1 MIGNCSV
8 TLFTETIYQDIPLA
22 GELLMKKEFE
32 NNKKNALGNNPDLR
46 DDIDDEM
53 FQKILREEFIEREK
67 QIEEALFADKDV
79 ENLVF
84 TDEEVK
90 DSYQELLR
98 RFERE
103 KRENAEHEAS
113 DSKII
118 EIKSRKT
125 EVRWH
130 QLGKAAGMA
139 AVALACIFAASMT
152 SEANRKYL
160 VNSVR
165 IWSGDDTKT
174 VNYNDD
180 SNENANLDEDKAI
193 ADIEE
198 KLGIEMPRFY
208 YRPQGMQFK
217 KYEIDPYMSVA
228 RIEYEYKKEI
238 IVFYIDKQDTYTA
251 SKVNSLHGDEQ
262 DAIIEENNG
271 VHIKIKKIEGT
282 SDDMESYSAE
292 WCDKNVSYILSGK
305 MKLEEIKKILEFM
318 KI

>member
-1 MIGNCSV
+1 
-8 TLFTETIYQDIPLA
+8 
-22 GELLMKKEFE
+22 MKKEFE

-103 KRENAEHEAS
+103 KQENAEHEAS

-125 EVRWH
+125 GVWWH

-180 SNENANLDEDKAI
+180 SNGNANLDEDKAI

-208 YRPQGMQFK
+208 YRPQGMQFEN
-217 KYEIDPYMSVA
+217 YEVEELLEVA
-228 RIEYEYKKEI
+228 RIEYKYNDSVI
-238 IVFYIDKQDTYTA
+238 ILYIDKQNESSE
-251 SKVNSLHGDEQ
+251 SKMNSRHGDESGTVVVN
-262 DAIIEENNG
+262 E
-271 VHIKIKKIEGT
+271 EGT
-282 SDDMESYSAE
+282 QVSISEIEDIDEKACYSAE
-292 WCDKNVSYILSGK
+292 WTKDSVMYCLSGRMDIK
-305 MKLEEIKKILEFM
+305 DLKKIIKEM
-318 KI
+318 KF

>member
-1 MIGNCSV
+1 
-8 TLFTETIYQDIPLA
+8 
-22 GELLMKKEFE
+22 MKKEFE
-32 NNKKNALGNNPDLR
+32 NNKKNVLGNNPDLR
-46 DDIDDEM
+46 DDIDDEI

-79 ENLVF
+79 EDLVF

-103 KRENAEHEAS
+103 QEKNTEHEAS

-125 EVRWH
+125 GVRWH

-208 YRPQGMQFK
+208 YRPPHFRFLS
-217 KYEIDPYMSVA
+217 YEVVA
-228 RIEYEYKKEI
+228 AAETAKIEYQYGSDVI
-238 IVFYIDKQDTYTA
+238 FLYIDKETKNTSSNINSAHGGDLENQKITKDNIEI
-251 SKVNSLHGDEQ
+251 SVEKVQFEDDEEPCYI
-262 DAIIEENNG
+262 AEWETNETSYRISGRIEEAEL
-271 VHIKIKKIEGT
+271 KKIIKN
-282 SDDMESYSAE
+282 ME
-292 WCDKNVSYILSGK
+292 
-305 MKLEEIKKILEFM
+305 F
-318 KI
+318 

>member
-1 MIGNCSV
+1 
-8 TLFTETIYQDIPLA
+8 
-22 GELLMKKEFE
+22 MKKEFE

-103 KRENAEHEAS
+103 KKENAEHEAS

-130 QLGKAAGMA
+130 QLGKVVGMA

-152 SEANRKYL
+152 SEANRRYL
-160 VNSVR
+160 VNSMR

-174 VNYNDD
+174 VVDNDEE
-180 SNENANLDEDKAI
+180 NERVNIDEDKAI

-208 YRPQGMQFK
+208 YRPPHFRFLS
-217 KYEIDPYMSVA
+217 YEISELTEIAKIEYQYGSDVIFFYINKEAKDTSSNINSAHGDDRESQKITKDNIEISVEKVQFEDDEESCYIA
-228 RIEYEYKKEI
+228 EWKANDTLYRISGRIEKAE
-238 IVFYIDKQDTYTA
+238 
-251 SKVNSLHGDEQ
+251 L
-262 DAIIEENNG
+262 
-271 VHIKIKKIEGT
+271 KKIIKN
-282 SDDMESYSAE
+282 ME
-292 WCDKNVSYILSGK
+292 
-305 MKLEEIKKILEFM
+305 F
-318 KI
+318 

>member
-1 MIGNCSV
+1 
-8 TLFTETIYQDIPLA
+8 
-22 GELLMKKEFE
+22 MKKEFK
-32 NNKKNALGNNPDLR
+32 NNKKNVLGNKPDLR

-79 ENLVF
+79 EDLVF

-103 KRENAEHEAS
+103 KQENAEHEAS

-125 EVRWH
+125 GVRWH
-130 QLGKAAGMA
+130 QLGKVVGMA

-160 VNSVR
+160 MNSMR

-208 YRPQGMQFK
+208 YRPPHFRFLS
-217 KYEIDPYMSVA
+217 YEVA
-228 RIEYEYKKEI
+228 ELTETAKIEYQYKDNI
-238 IVFYIDKQDTYTA
+238 ILLYVDREAQNA
-251 SKVNSLHGDEQ
+251 SSNINSMHGDDLESQ
-262 DAIIEENNG
+262 KITKDNIEISVE
-271 VHIKIKKIEGT
+271 KIQSEDDKEPCYIAEWKANDTLYRISGKIEG
-282 SDDMESYSAE
+282 AE
-292 WCDKNVSYILSGK
+292 L
-305 MKLEEIKKILEFM
+305 KKIIKNMEF
-318 KI
+318 

>member
-1 MIGNCSV
+1 
-8 TLFTETIYQDIPLA
+8 
-22 GELLMKKEFE
+22 MKKEFE

-46 DDIDDEM
+46 DDIDDEI

-79 ENLVF
+79 EDLVF

-125 EVRWH
+125 GVRWH
-130 QLGKAAGMA
+130 QLGKAVGMA

-160 VNSVR
+160 VNSMR

-193 ADIEE
+193 VDIEE

-208 YRPQGMQFK
+208 YRPQGMQFEN
-217 KYEIDPYMSVA
+217 YEVEELLEVA
-228 RIEYEYKKEI
+228 RIEYKYNDSVI
-238 IVFYIDKQDTYTA
+238 ILYIDKQNESSE
-251 SKVNSLHGDEQ
+251 SKMNSRHGDESGTVVVN
-262 DAIIEENNG
+262 E
-271 VHIKIKKIEGT
+271 EGT
-282 SDDMESYSAE
+282 QVSISEIEDIDEKACYSAE
-292 WCDKNVSYILSGK
+292 WTKDSVMYCLSGRMDIK
-305 MKLEEIKKILEFM
+305 DLKKIIKEM
-318 KI
+318 KF

>member
-1 MIGNCSV
+1 
-8 TLFTETIYQDIPLA
+8 
-22 GELLMKKEFE
+22 MKKEFE

-46 DDIDDEM
+46 DDIDDEI

-79 ENLVF
+79 EDLVF

-125 EVRWH
+125 GVRWH
-130 QLGKAAGMA
+130 QLGKAVGMA

-160 VNSVR
+160 VNSMR

-193 ADIEE
+193 VDIEE

-208 YRPQGMQFK
+208 YRPQGMQFEN
-217 KYEIDPYMSVA
+217 YEVEELLEVA
-228 RIEYEYKKEI
+228 RIEYKYNDSVI
-238 IVFYIDKQDTYTA
+238 ILYIDKQNESSE
-251 SKVNSLHGDEQ
+251 SKMNSRHGDESGTVVVN
-262 DAIIEENNG
+262 E
-271 VHIKIKKIEGT
+271 EGT
-282 SDDMESYSAE
+282 QVSISEIEDIDEKACYSAE
-292 WCDKNVSYILSGK
+292 WTKDSVMYCLSGRMDIK
-305 MKLEEIKKILEFM
+305 DLKKLLKK
-318 KI
+318 

>member
-1 MIGNCSV
+1 
-8 TLFTETIYQDIPLA
+8 
-22 GELLMKKEFE
+22 MKKEFE
-32 NNKKNALGNNPDLR
+32 NNKKNVLGNNPDLR
-46 DDIDDEM
+46 DDIDDEI

-67 QIEEALFADKDV
+67 QIEEALFVDKDV
-79 ENLVF
+79 EDLVF

-103 KRENAEHEAS
+103 KKENAEHEAS

-125 EVRWH
+125 GVRWH
-130 QLGKAAGMA
+130 QLGKVVGMA

-208 YRPQGMQFK
+208 YRPQGMQFEN
-217 KYEIDPYMSVA
+217 YEVEELLEVA
-228 RIEYEYKKEI
+228 RIEYKYKDSVI
-238 IVFYIDKQDTYTA
+238 ILYIDKQNESSE
-251 SKVNSLHGDEQ
+251 SKMNSRHGDESGTVVVN
-262 DAIIEENNG
+262 E
-271 VHIKIKKIEGT
+271 EGT
-282 SDDMESYSAE
+282 QVSISEIEDIDEKACYSAE
-292 WCDKNVSYILSGK
+292 WTKDSVMYCLSGRMDIK
-305 MKLEEIKKILEFM
+305 DLKKIIKEM
-318 KI
+318 KF

>member
-1 MIGNCSV
+1 
-8 TLFTETIYQDIPLA
+8 
-22 GELLMKKEFE
+22 MKKEFE
-32 NNKKNALGNNPDLR
+32 NNKKNVLGNNRDLR
-46 DDIDDEM
+46 DDIDDEI

-79 ENLVF
+79 EDLVF

-103 KRENAEHEAS
+103 QEKNAEHEAS

-125 EVRWH
+125 GVRWH
-130 QLGKAAGMA
+130 RLGKVVGMA

-208 YRPQGMQFK
+208 YRPRGMKFE

-238 IVFYIDKQDTYTA
+238 ILFYIDKQDTYTA
-251 SKVNSLHGDEQ
+251 SKVNSLHGDEK

-271 VHIKIKKIEGT
+271 VYIKIKKIEEV

-292 WCDKNVSYILSGK
+292 WCDKNVSYVLSGK
-305 MKLEEIKKILEFM
+305 IELKEIKKIIKNMEF
-318 KI
+318 

>member
-1 MIGNCSV
+1 
-8 TLFTETIYQDIPLA
+8 
-22 GELLMKKEFE
+22 MKKEFE

-125 EVRWH
+125 GVRWH
-130 QLGKAAGMA
+130 QLGKVVGMA

-160 VNSVR
+160 MNSMR

-208 YRPQGMQFK
+208 YRPPHFRFLS
-217 KYEIDPYMSVA
+217 YEVA
-228 RIEYEYKKEI
+228 ELTETAKIEYQYKDNI
-238 IVFYIDKQDTYTA
+238 ILLYVDREAQNA
-251 SKVNSLHGDEQ
+251 SSNINSMHGDDLESQ
-262 DAIIEENNG
+262 KITKDNIEISVEKIQSEDDKEPCYIAEWKENDTLYRISG
-271 VHIKIKKIEGT
+271 KIEG
-282 SDDMESYSAE
+282 AE
-292 WCDKNVSYILSGK
+292 L
-305 MKLEEIKKILEFM
+305 KKIIKNMEF
-318 KI
+318 

>member
-1 MIGNCSV
+1 
-8 TLFTETIYQDIPLA
+8 
-22 GELLMKKEFE
+22 MKKEFE

-103 KRENAEHEAS
+103 KKENAEHEAS

-130 QLGKAAGMA
+130 QLGKVVGMA

-152 SEANRKYL
+152 SEANRRYL
-160 VNSVR
+160 VNSMR

-174 VNYNDD
+174 VVDNDEE
-180 SNENANLDEDKAI
+180 NERVNIDEDKAI
-193 ADIEE
+193 TDIEE

-217 KYEIDPYMSVA
+217 NYETKEILEIA
-228 RIEYEYKKEI
+228 RIEYKYNDNI
-238 IVFYIDKQDTYTA
+238 IILYIDKQNESSE
-251 SKVNSLHGDEQ
+251 SKMNSRHGDDSGTVVVNKEGIQ
-262 DAIIEENNG
+262 VLIS
-271 VHIKIKKIEGT
+271 KIE
-282 SDDMESYSAE
+282 DVDEKESYSAE
-292 WCDKNVSYILSGK
+292 WTKDSVMYCLSGRMDIK
-305 MKLEEIKKILEFM
+305 ELKKIIEEM
-318 KI
+318 KF

>member
-1 MIGNCSV
+1 
-8 TLFTETIYQDIPLA
+8 
-22 GELLMKKEFE
+22 MKKEFE
-32 NNKKNALGNNPDLR
+32 N
-46 DDIDDEM
+46 
-53 FQKILREEFIEREK
+53 
-67 QIEEALFADKDV
+67 FADKDV

-103 KRENAEHEAS
+103 KQENAEHEAS

-125 EVRWH
+125 GVRWH

-208 YRPQGMQFK
+208 YRPQGMQFEN
-217 KYEIDPYMSVA
+217 YEVEELLEVA
-228 RIEYEYKKEI
+228 RIEYKYNDSVI
-238 IVFYIDKQDTYTA
+238 ILYIDKQNESSE
-251 SKVNSLHGDEQ
+251 SKMNSRHGDESGTVVVN
-262 DAIIEENNG
+262 E
-271 VHIKIKKIEGT
+271 EGT
-282 SDDMESYSAE
+282 QVSISEIEDIDEKACYSAE
-292 WCDKNVSYILSGK
+292 WTKDSVMYCLSGRMDIK
-305 MKLEEIKKILEFM
+305 DLKKIIKEM
-318 KI
+318 KF

>member
-1 MIGNCSV
+1 
-8 TLFTETIYQDIPLA
+8 
-22 GELLMKKEFE
+22 MKKEFE

-130 QLGKAAGMA
+130 QLGKVVGMA

-152 SEANRKYL
+152 SEANRRYL
-160 VNSVR
+160 VNSMR

-174 VNYNDD
+174 VVDNDEE
-180 SNENANLDEDKAI
+180 NERVNIDEDKAI
-193 ADIEE
+193 TDIEE

-217 KYEIDPYMSVA
+217 NYETKEILEIA
-228 RIEYEYKKEI
+228 RIEYKYNDNI
-238 IVFYIDKQDTYTA
+238 IILYSDKQNESSE
-251 SKVNSLHGDEQ
+251 SKMNSRHGDDSGTVVVNKEGIQ
-262 DAIIEENNG
+262 VLIS
-271 VHIKIKKIEGT
+271 KIE
-282 SDDMESYSAE
+282 DVDEKESYSAE
-292 WCDKNVSYILSGK
+292 WTKDSVMYCLSGRMDIK
-305 MKLEEIKKILEFM
+305 ELKKIIEEM
-318 KI
+318 KF

>member
-1 MIGNCSV
+1 
-8 TLFTETIYQDIPLA
+8 
-22 GELLMKKEFE
+22 MKKEFE
-32 NNKKNALGNNPDLR
+32 NNKKNVLGNNPDLR
-46 DDIDDEM
+46 DDIDDEI

-79 ENLVF
+79 EDLVF

-103 KRENAEHEAS
+103 KKENAEHGAS

-125 EVRWH
+125 GVRWH
-130 QLGKAAGMA
+130 QFGKAAGMA

-160 VNSVR
+160 VNSMR

-217 KYEIDPYMSVA
+217 NYETKEILEIA
-228 RIEYEYKKEI
+228 RIEYKYNDNI
-238 IVFYIDKQDTYTA
+238 IILYVDKQNESSE
-251 SKVNSLHGDEQ
+251 SKMNSRHGDEAGTVVVNKEGIQ
-262 DAIIEENNG
+262 VSIS
-271 VHIKIKKIEGT
+271 KIE
-282 SDDMESYSAE
+282 DVDEKESYSAE
-292 WCDKNVSYILSGK
+292 WTKDSVMYCLSGRMDIK
-305 MKLEEIKKILEFM
+305 ELKKIIEEM
-318 KI
+318 KF

>member
-1 MIGNCSV
+1 M
-8 TLFTETIYQDIPLA
+8 
-22 GELLMKKEFE
+22 
-32 NNKKNALGNNPDLR
+32 GNNPDLR

-125 EVRWH
+125 GVRWH
-130 QLGKAAGMA
+130 RLGKAAGMA

-152 SEANRKYL
+152 SEANRRYL
-160 VNSVR
+160 VNSMR

-174 VNYNDD
+174 VVDNDEE
-180 SNENANLDEDKAI
+180 NERVNIDEDKAI
-193 ADIEE
+193 TDIEE

-217 KYEIDPYMSVA
+217 NYETKEILEIA
-228 RIEYEYKKEI
+228 RIEYKYNDNI
-238 IVFYIDKQDTYTA
+238 IILYIDKQNESSE
-251 SKVNSLHGDEQ
+251 SKMNSRHGDDSGTVVVNKEGIQ
-262 DAIIEENNG
+262 VLIS
-271 VHIKIKKIEGT
+271 KIE
-282 SDDMESYSAE
+282 DVDEKESYSAE
-292 WCDKNVSYILSGK
+292 WTKDSVMYCLSGRMDIK
-305 MKLEEIKKILEFM
+305 ELKKIIEEM
-318 KI
+318 KF

>member
-1 MIGNCSV
+1 
-8 TLFTETIYQDIPLA
+8 
-22 GELLMKKEFE
+22 MKKEFE

-79 ENLVF
+79 EDLVF

-103 KRENAEHEAS
+103 KQENAKHEAS

-118 EIKSRKT
+118 KIKSRKT
-125 EVRWH
+125 GVRWH
-130 QLGKAAGMA
+130 QLGKVVGMA

-160 VNSVR
+160 MNSMR

-208 YRPQGMQFK
+208 YRPPHFRFLS
-217 KYEIDPYMSVA
+217 YEVIA
-228 RIEYEYKKEI
+228 AAETAKIEYQYGRNVI
-238 IVFYIDKQDTYTA
+238 FLYIDKETKNT
-251 SKVNSLHGDEQ
+251 SSNINSAHGDDLESQ
-262 DAIIEENNG
+262 EITKDNIEVSVGKVQSKNDEEPCYIAEWETNETSYRISGRIEEAEL
-271 VHIKIKKIEGT
+271 KKIIKN
-282 SDDMESYSAE
+282 ME
-292 WCDKNVSYILSGK
+292 
-305 MKLEEIKKILEFM
+305 F
-318 KI
+318 

>member
-1 MIGNCSV
+1 
-8 TLFTETIYQDIPLA
+8 
-22 GELLMKKEFE
+22 MKKEFE

-103 KRENAEHEAS
+103 KQENAEHEAS

-125 EVRWH
+125 GVRWH

-208 YRPQGMQFK
+208 YRPQGMQFEN
-217 KYEIDPYMSVA
+217 YEVEELLEVA
-228 RIEYEYKKEI
+228 RIEYKYNDSVI
-238 IVFYIDKQDTYTA
+238 ILYIDKQNESSE
-251 SKVNSLHGDEQ
+251 SKMNSRHGDESGTVVVN
-262 DAIIEENNG
+262 E
-271 VHIKIKKIEGT
+271 EGT
-282 SDDMESYSAE
+282 QVSISEIEDIDEKACYSAE
-292 WCDKNVSYILSGK
+292 WTKDSVMYCLSGRMDIK
-305 MKLEEIKKILEFM
+305 DLKKIIKEM
-318 KI
+318 KF

>member
-1 MIGNCSV
+1 
-8 TLFTETIYQDIPLA
+8 
-22 GELLMKKEFE
+22 MKKEFE
-32 NNKKNALGNNPDLR
+32 NNKKNVLGNNPDLR
-46 DDIDDEM
+46 DDIDDEI

-79 ENLVF
+79 EDLVF

-103 KRENAEHEAS
+103 KKENAEHEDS

-130 QLGKAAGMA
+130 QLGKVAGMA

-174 VNYNDD
+174 VVDNDEE
-180 SNENANLDEDKAI
+180 NERANVDEDEAI

-217 KYEIDPYMSVA
+217 NYETKEILEIA
-228 RIEYEYKKEI
+228 RIEYKYNDNI
-238 IVFYIDKQDTYTA
+238 IVLYVDKQNESSE
-251 SKVNSLHGDEQ
+251 SKMNSRHGDDSGTVVVNKEGIQ
-262 DAIIEENNG
+262 VSIS
-271 VHIKIKKIEGT
+271 KIE
-282 SDDMESYSAE
+282 DVDEKESYSAE
-292 WCDKNVSYILSGK
+292 WTKDSVMYCLSGRMDIK
-305 MKLEEIKKILEFM
+305 ELKKIIEEM
-318 KI
+318 KF

>member
-1 MIGNCSV
+1 
-8 TLFTETIYQDIPLA
+8 
-22 GELLMKKEFE
+22 MKKEFE

-125 EVRWH
+125 GVRWH
-130 QLGKAAGMA
+130 QLGKVVGMA

-152 SEANRKYL
+152 SEVNRKYL
-160 VNSVR
+160 MNSMR

-208 YRPQGMQFK
+208 YRPPHFRFLS
-217 KYEIDPYMSVA
+217 YEVA
-228 RIEYEYKKEI
+228 ELTETAKIEYQYKDNI
-238 IVFYIDKQDTYTA
+238 ILLYVDREAQNA
-251 SKVNSLHGDEQ
+251 SSNINSMHGDDLESQ
-262 DAIIEENNG
+262 KITKDNIEISVE
-271 VHIKIKKIEGT
+271 KIQSEDDKEPCYIAEWKANDTLYRISGKIEG
-282 SDDMESYSAE
+282 AE
-292 WCDKNVSYILSGK
+292 L
-305 MKLEEIKKILEFM
+305 KKIIKNMEF
-318 KI
+318 

>member
-1 MIGNCSV
+1 
-8 TLFTETIYQDIPLA
+8 
-22 GELLMKKEFE
+22 MKKEFE

-103 KRENAEHEAS
+103 KQENAEHEAS

-125 EVRWH
+125 GVRWH

-208 YRPQGMQFK
+208 YRPQGMQFEN
-217 KYEIDPYMSVA
+217 YEVEELLEVA
-228 RIEYEYKKEI
+228 RIEYKYNDSVI
-238 IVFYIDKQDTYTA
+238 ILYIDKQNESSE
-251 SKVNSLHGDEQ
+251 SKMNSRHGDESGTVVVN
-262 DAIIEENNG
+262 E
-271 VHIKIKKIEGT
+271 EGT
-282 SDDMESYSAE
+282 QVSISEIEDIDEKACYSAE
-292 WCDKNVSYILSGK
+292 WTKDSVMYLS
-305 MKLEEIKKILEFM
+305 LIHI
-318 KI
+318 

>member
-1 MIGNCSV
+1 
-8 TLFTETIYQDIPLA
+8 
-22 GELLMKKEFE
+22 MKKEFE

-46 DDIDDEM
+46 DDIDDEI

-79 ENLVF
+79 EDLVF

-125 EVRWH
+125 GVRWH
-130 QLGKAAGMA
+130 QLGKAVGMA

-160 VNSVR
+160 VNSMR

-193 ADIEE
+193 VDIEE

-208 YRPQGMQFK
+208 YRPQGMQFEN
-217 KYEIDPYMSVA
+217 YEVEELLEVA
-228 RIEYEYKKEI
+228 RIEYKYNDSVI
-238 IVFYIDKQDTYTA
+238 ILYIDKQNESSE
-251 SKVNSLHGDEQ
+251 SKMNNRHGDESGTVVVN
-262 DAIIEENNG
+262 E
-271 VHIKIKKIEGT
+271 EGT
-282 SDDMESYSAE
+282 QVSISEIEDIDEKACYSAE
-292 WCDKNVSYILSGK
+292 WTKDSVMYCLSGRMDIK
-305 MKLEEIKKILEFM
+305 DLKKIIKEM
-318 KI
+318 KF

>member
-1 MIGNCSV
+1 
-8 TLFTETIYQDIPLA
+8 
-22 GELLMKKEFE
+22 MKKEFE

-79 ENLVF
+79 EDLVF

-103 KRENAEHEAS
+103 KKENAEHEAS

-130 QLGKAAGMA
+130 QLGKVVGMA

-152 SEANRKYL
+152 SEANRRYL

-174 VNYNDD
+174 VVDNDEE
-180 SNENANLDEDKAI
+180 NERVNIDEDKAI
-193 ADIEE
+193 TDIEE

-217 KYEIDPYMSVA
+217 NYETKEILEIA
-228 RIEYEYKKEI
+228 RIEYKYNDNI
-238 IVFYIDKQDTYTA
+238 IILYIDKQNESSE
-251 SKVNSLHGDEQ
+251 SKMNSRHGDDSGTVVVNKEGIQ
-262 DAIIEENNG
+262 VLIS
-271 VHIKIKKIEGT
+271 KIE
-282 SDDMESYSAE
+282 DVDEKESYSAE
-292 WCDKNVSYILSGK
+292 WTKDSVMYCLSGRMDIK
-305 MKLEEIKKILEFM
+305 ELKKIIEEM
-318 KI
+318 KF

>member
-1 MIGNCSV
+1 
-8 TLFTETIYQDIPLA
+8 
-22 GELLMKKEFE
+22 MKKEFE
-32 NNKKNALGNNPDLR
+32 NNKKNVLGNNPDLR
-46 DDIDDEM
+46 DDIDDEI

-67 QIEEALFADKDV
+67 QIEEALFADKEV
-79 ENLVF
+79 EDLVF

-103 KRENAEHEAS
+103 QKENAEHEAS

-125 EVRWH
+125 GVRWH

-160 VNSVR
+160 VNSMR
-165 IWSGDDTKT
+165 IWSGDDTKM

-193 ADIEE
+193 ADIKE

-208 YRPQGMQFK
+208 YRPPHFRFLS
-217 KYEIDPYMSVA
+217 YEVSGA
-228 RIEYEYKKEI
+228 AETAKIEYQYKGNI
-238 IVFYIDKQDTYTA
+238 ILLYVDREAQNA
-251 SKVNSLHGDEQ
+251 SSNINSAHGDDLESQ
-262 DAIIEENNG
+262 KITKDNIEISVE
-271 VHIKIKKIEGT
+271 KIQSEDDKEPCYIAEWKTNDTLYRISGKIEGT
-282 SDDMESYSAE
+282 E
-292 WCDKNVSYILSGK
+292 L
-305 MKLEEIKKILEFM
+305 KKIIKNMEF
-318 KI
+318 

>member
-1 MIGNCSV
+1 
-8 TLFTETIYQDIPLA
+8 
-22 GELLMKKEFE
+22 MKKEFE

-125 EVRWH
+125 GVRWH
-130 QLGKAAGMA
+130 RLGKAAGMA

-160 VNSVR
+160 VNSMR

-208 YRPQGMQFK
+208 YRPQGMQFEN
-217 KYEIDPYMSVA
+217 YEVEELLEVA
-228 RIEYEYKKEI
+228 RIEYKYNDSVI
-238 IVFYIDKQDTYTA
+238 ILYIDKQNESSE
-251 SKVNSLHGDEQ
+251 SKMNSRHGDESGTVVVN
-262 DAIIEENNG
+262 E
-271 VHIKIKKIEGT
+271 EGT
-282 SDDMESYSAE
+282 QVSISEIEDIDEKACYSAE
-292 WCDKNVSYILSGK
+292 WTKDSVMYCLSGRMDIK
-305 MKLEEIKKILEFM
+305 DLKKLLKK
-318 KI
+318 

>member
-1 MIGNCSV
+1 
-8 TLFTETIYQDIPLA
+8 
-22 GELLMKKEFE
+22 MKKEFE

-125 EVRWH
+125 GVRWH
-130 QLGKAAGMA
+130 RLGKAAGMA

-160 VNSVR
+160 VNSMR

-174 VNYNDD
+174 VTYTDD

-208 YRPQGMQFK
+208 YRPQGMQFEN
-217 KYEIDPYMSVA
+217 YEVEELLEVA
-228 RIEYEYKKEI
+228 RIEYKYNDSVI
-238 IVFYIDKQDTYTA
+238 ILYIDKQNESSE
-251 SKVNSLHGDEQ
+251 SKMNSRHGDESGTVVVN
-262 DAIIEENNG
+262 E
-271 VHIKIKKIEGT
+271 EGT
-282 SDDMESYSAE
+282 QVSISEIEDIDEKACYSAE
-292 WCDKNVSYILSGK
+292 WTKDSVMYCLSGRMDIK
-305 MKLEEIKKILEFM
+305 DLKKIIKEM
-318 KI
+318 KF

>member
-1 MIGNCSV
+1 
-8 TLFTETIYQDIPLA
+8 
-22 GELLMKKEFE
+22 MKKEFE

-46 DDIDDEM
+46 DDIDDEI

-103 KRENAEHEAS
+103 KQENAEHEAS

-125 EVRWH
+125 GVRWH

-208 YRPQGMQFK
+208 YRPQGMQFEN
-217 KYEIDPYMSVA
+217 YEVEELLEVA
-228 RIEYEYKKEI
+228 RIEYKYNDSVI
-238 IVFYIDKQDTYTA
+238 ILYIDKQNESSE
-251 SKVNSLHGDEQ
+251 SKMNSRHGDESGTVVVN
-262 DAIIEENNG
+262 E
-271 VHIKIKKIEGT
+271 EGT
-282 SDDMESYSAE
+282 QVSISEIEDIDEKACYSAE
-292 WCDKNVSYILSGK
+292 WTKDSVMYCLSGRMDIK
-305 MKLEEIKKILEFM
+305 DLKKIIKEM
-318 KI
+318 KF

>member
-1 MIGNCSV
+1 MIGNYSV

-46 DDIDDEM
+46 DDIDDEI

-79 ENLVF
+79 EDLVF

-125 EVRWH
+125 GVRWH
-130 QLGKAAGMA
+130 QLGKAVGMA

-160 VNSVR
+160 VNSMR

-193 ADIEE
+193 VDIEE

-208 YRPQGMQFK
+208 YRPQGMQFEN
-217 KYEIDPYMSVA
+217 YEVEELLEVA
-228 RIEYEYKKEI
+228 RIEYKYNDSVI
-238 IVFYIDKQDTYTA
+238 ILYIDKQNESSE
-251 SKVNSLHGDEQ
+251 SKMNSRHGDESGTVVVN
-262 DAIIEENNG
+262 E
-271 VHIKIKKIEGT
+271 EGT
-282 SDDMESYSAE
+282 QVSISEIEDIDEKACYSAE
-292 WCDKNVSYILSGK
+292 WTKDSVMYCLSGRMDIK
-305 MKLEEIKKILEFM
+305 DLKKIIKEM
-318 KI
+318 KF

>member
-1 MIGNCSV
+1 
-8 TLFTETIYQDIPLA
+8 
-22 GELLMKKEFE
+22 MKKEFE
-32 NNKKNALGNNPDLR
+32 NNKKNALANKPDLR

-79 ENLVF
+79 EDLVF

-103 KRENAEHEAS
+103 KKENAEHEAS

-125 EVRWH
+125 GVRWH
-130 QLGKAAGMA
+130 QLGKAVGMA

-152 SEANRKYL
+152 SEANRRYL
-160 VNSVR
+160 VNSMR

-174 VNYNDD
+174 VVDNDEE
-180 SNENANLDEDKAI
+180 NERVNIDEDKAI

-217 KYEIDPYMSVA
+217 NYETKEILEIA
-228 RIEYEYKKEI
+228 RIEYKYNDNI
-238 IVFYIDKQDTYTA
+238 IILYIDKQNESSE
-251 SKVNSLHGDEQ
+251 SKMNSRHGDDSGTVVVNKEGIQ
-262 DAIIEENNG
+262 VLIS
-271 VHIKIKKIEGT
+271 KIE
-282 SDDMESYSAE
+282 DVDEKESYSAE
-292 WCDKNVSYILSGK
+292 WTKDSVMYCLSGRMDIK
-305 MKLEEIKKILEFM
+305 ELKKIIEEM
-318 KI
+318 KF

>member
-1 MIGNCSV
+1 MR
-8 TLFTETIYQDIPLA
+8 
-22 GELLMKKEFE
+22 KEFE
-32 NNKKNALGNNPDLR
+32 NNKKNVLGNNPDLR
-46 DDIDDEM
+46 DDIDDEIFRKM
-53 FQKILREEFIEREK
+53 LREEFIEREK

-79 ENLVF
+79 EDLVF

-125 EVRWH
+125 GVRWH
-130 QLGKAAGMA
+130 QLGKVVGMA

-160 VNSVR
+160 MNSMR

-193 ADIEE
+193 VDIEE

-208 YRPQGMQFK
+208 YRPQGMQFEN
-217 KYEIDPYMSVA
+217 YEVEELLEVA
-228 RIEYEYKKEI
+228 RIEYKYNDSVI
-238 IVFYIDKQDTYTA
+238 ILYIDKQNESSE
-251 SKVNSLHGDEQ
+251 SKMNSRHGDESGTVVVN
-262 DAIIEENNG
+262 E
-271 VHIKIKKIEGT
+271 EGT
-282 SDDMESYSAE
+282 QVSISEIEDIDEKACYSAE
-292 WCDKNVSYILSGK
+292 WTKDSVMYCLSGRMDIK
-305 MKLEEIKKILEFM
+305 DLKKIIKEM
-318 KI
+318 KF

>member
-1 MIGNCSV
+1 
-8 TLFTETIYQDIPLA
+8 
-22 GELLMKKEFE
+22 MKKEFE

-152 SEANRKYL
+152 SEANRRYL
-160 VNSVR
+160 VNSMR

-174 VNYNDD
+174 VVDNDEE
-180 SNENANLDEDKAI
+180 NERVNIDEDKAI
-193 ADIEE
+193 TDIEE

-217 KYEIDPYMSVA
+217 NYETKEILEIA
-228 RIEYEYKKEI
+228 RIEYKYNDNI
-238 IVFYIDKQDTYTA
+238 IILYIDKQNESSE
-251 SKVNSLHGDEQ
+251 SKMNSRHGDDSGTVVVNKEGIQ
-262 DAIIEENNG
+262 VLIS
-271 VHIKIKKIEGT
+271 KIE
-282 SDDMESYSAE
+282 DVDEKESYSAE
-292 WCDKNVSYILSGK
+292 WTKDSVMYCLSGRMDIK
-305 MKLEEIKKILEFM
+305 ELKKIIEEM
-318 KI
+318 KF

>member
-1 MIGNCSV
+1 
-8 TLFTETIYQDIPLA
+8 
-22 GELLMKKEFE
+22 MKKEFE

-46 DDIDDEM
+46 DDIDDEI

-79 ENLVF
+79 EDLVF

-125 EVRWH
+125 GVRWH
-130 QLGKAAGMA
+130 QLGKAVGMA

-160 VNSVR
+160 VNSMR

-193 ADIEE
+193 VDIEE

-217 KYEIDPYMSVA
+217 NYEIKELLEVA
-228 RIEYEYKKEI
+228 RIEYKYNDSVI
-238 IVFYIDKQDTYTA
+238 ILYIDKQNESSE
-251 SKVNSLHGDEQ
+251 SKMNSRHGDESGTVVVN
-262 DAIIEENNG
+262 E
-271 VHIKIKKIEGT
+271 EGT
-282 SDDMESYSAE
+282 QVSISEIEDIDEKACYSAE
-292 WCDKNVSYILSGK
+292 WTKDSVMYCLSGRMDIK
-305 MKLEEIKKILEFM
+305 DLKKIIKEM
-318 KI
+318 KF

>member
-1 MIGNCSV
+1 
-8 TLFTETIYQDIPLA
+8 
-22 GELLMKKEFE
+22 MKKEFE

-103 KRENAEHEAS
+103 KQENAEHEAS

-125 EVRWH
+125 GVRWH

-165 IWSGDDTKT
+165 ILSGDDTKT

-208 YRPQGMQFK
+208 YRPQGMQFEN
-217 KYEIDPYMSVA
+217 YEVEELLEVA
-228 RIEYEYKKEI
+228 RIEYKYNDSVI
-238 IVFYIDKQDTYTA
+238 ILYIDKQNESSE
-251 SKVNSLHGDEQ
+251 SKMNSRHGDESGTVVVN
-262 DAIIEENNG
+262 E
-271 VHIKIKKIEGT
+271 EGT
-282 SDDMESYSAE
+282 QVSISEIEDIDEKACYSAE
-292 WCDKNVSYILSGK
+292 WTKDSVMYCLSGRMDIK
-305 MKLEEIKKILEFM
+305 DLKKIIKEM
-318 KI
+318 KF

>member
-1 MIGNCSV
+1 
-8 TLFTETIYQDIPLA
+8 
-22 GELLMKKEFE
+22 MKKEFE

-130 QLGKAAGMA
+130 QLGKVVGMA

-152 SEANRKYL
+152 SEAIRRYL
-160 VNSVR
+160 VNSMR

-174 VNYNDD
+174 VVDNDEE
-180 SNENANLDEDKAI
+180 NERVNIDEDKAI
-193 ADIEE
+193 TDIEE

-217 KYEIDPYMSVA
+217 NYETKEILEIA
-228 RIEYEYKKEI
+228 RIEYKYNDNI
-238 IVFYIDKQDTYTA
+238 IILYIDKQNESSE
-251 SKVNSLHGDEQ
+251 SKMNSRHGDDSGTVVVNKEGIQ
-262 DAIIEENNG
+262 VLIS
-271 VHIKIKKIEGT
+271 KIE
-282 SDDMESYSAE
+282 DVDEKESYSAE
-292 WCDKNVSYILSGK
+292 WTKDSVMYCLSGRMDIK
-305 MKLEEIKKILEFM
+305 ELKKIIEEM
-318 KI
+318 KF

>member
-1 MIGNCSV
+1 
-8 TLFTETIYQDIPLA
+8 
-22 GELLMKKEFE
+22 MKKEFE
-32 NNKKNALGNNPDLR
+32 NNKKNVLGNKPDLR

-79 ENLVF
+79 EDLVF

-103 KRENAEHEAS
+103 QKENAEHEAS

-125 EVRWH
+125 GVRWH
-130 QLGKAAGMA
+130 RLGKAAGMA

-160 VNSVR
+160 VNSMR

-193 ADIEE
+193 VDIEE

-208 YRPQGMQFK
+208 YRPQGMQFEN
-217 KYEIDPYMSVA
+217 YEVEELLEVA
-228 RIEYEYKKEI
+228 RIEYKYNDSVI
-238 IVFYIDKQDTYTA
+238 ILYIDKQNESSE
-251 SKVNSLHGDEQ
+251 SKMNSRHGDESGTVVVNEEGAQ
-262 DAIIEENNG
+262 VSISEIEDIDE
-271 VHIKIKKIEGT
+271 KAC
-282 SDDMESYSAE
+282 YSAE
-292 WCDKNVSYILSGK
+292 WTKDSVMYCLSGRMDIK
-305 MKLEEIKKILEFM
+305 DLKKIIKEM
-318 KI
+318 KF